1 VLPLTG
7 DLVFGDGFNNNG
19 IEASPDGDTL
29 LVIQSNTGFLFKV
42 NPKTGVTKKVDLG
55 ATTLPAGDGLLLQDR
70 TILNV
75 VQNAGQIT
83 VLKLDRSYT
92 SGKVVDIITS
102 PGNFDVPTTTAAF
115 GKFLYVVNARFG
127 IPNPDTAQYTVVRVD
142 AFRGH

>member
-1 VLPLTG
+1 
-7 DLVFGDGFNNNG
+7 
-19 IEASPDGDTL
+19 
-29 LVIQSNTGFLFKV
+29 
-42 NPKTGVTKKVDLG
+42 
-55 ATTLPAGDGLLLQDR
+55 
-70 TILNV
+70 
-75 VQNAGQIT
+75 

-127 IPNPDTAQYTVVRVD
+127 IPNPDTAAYTVVRVD